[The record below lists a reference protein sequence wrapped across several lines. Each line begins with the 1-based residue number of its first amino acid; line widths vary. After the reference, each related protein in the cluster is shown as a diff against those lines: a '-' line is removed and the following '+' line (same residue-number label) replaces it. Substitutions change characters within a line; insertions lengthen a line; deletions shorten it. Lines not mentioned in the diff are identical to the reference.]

1 MEYFPINQQSYGHQL
16 MLLLTPILSHLV
28 LISCISFFD
37 HSISYGIL
45 ILFCYSPELFDK
57 PIVTWNVIFEHSFGE
72 MFVPFLSG
80 LLLVLHPKEVLEFFQ
95 TLRNMD

>member
-1 MEYFPINQQSYGHQL
+1 
-16 MLLLTPILSHLV
+16 MLLLAPLLSHLV

-37 HSISYGIL
+37 HSIFYGVL
-45 ILFCYSPELFDK
+45 ILFCYSPELFDM

-72 MFVPFLSG
+72 MFASALSEM
-80 LLLVLHPKEVLEFFQ
+80 LTVLYPKEVLEFFQ